1 MYCGYGSEIVY
12 VPPVAAGA
20 LLWAADDVLATAD
33 AVAVGAEEV
42 PCGDAAGVPL
52 DVDAVAAGFDDEH
65 ATRLATMASDSAVV
79 LATRRPIVDVFTD
92 FLPKLGSMFA
102 QQMRSR
108 AAMARVG
115 QIAA

>member
-20 LLWAADDVLATAD
+20 LLWAAGDVLAAVD
-33 AVAVGAEEV
+33 AAAVGAEEV
-42 PCGDAAGVPL
+42 LCDDDAAAPL
-52 DVDAVAAGFDDEH
+52 DVGAVAAGFDDEH
-65 ATRLATMASDSAVV
+65 ATRLAATASDSAVV

-92 FLPKLGSMFA
+92 FLPKLGSLFA
-102 QQMRSR
+102 QQVRSR